1 MELSKFL
8 TRFDTNT
15 KIRIFGNL
23 SSDVIFDGTILK
35 FVNDEDLME
44 KYKDDTVYMARCNI
58 SNDLLFISL
67 ER

>member
-1 MELSKFL
+1 MELSDFL

-23 SSDVIFDGTILK
+23 SNKVIFDGTTLK
-35 FVNDEDLME
+35 FINDEDLME
-44 KYKDDTVYMARCNI
+44 KYKDDIVYVARCNI